1 MDNNIFHEFNGPS
14 KDKCN
19 YYNRT
24 RNRLLITAY
33 EGIPETLL
41 LNALGCVVTLSF
53 IFCIYEEKSM
63 GLWTFSISQ

>member
-1 MDNNIFHEFNGPS
+1 MDNNIFHEFNGAAR
-14 KDKCN
+14 DKCN

-41 LNALGCVVTLSF
+41 LNALGCVVS
-53 IFCIYEEKSM
+53 IDVIYTTYNM
-63 GLWTFSISQ
+63 N